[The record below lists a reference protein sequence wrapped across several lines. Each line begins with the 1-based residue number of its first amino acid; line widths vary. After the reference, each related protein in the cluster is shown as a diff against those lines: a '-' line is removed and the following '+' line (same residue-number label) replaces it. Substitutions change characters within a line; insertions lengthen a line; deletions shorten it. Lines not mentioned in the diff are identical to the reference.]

1 MTRVE
6 HDVHVLSAA
15 GESRRSAMLESL
27 QAEQVHVHRRRR
39 ARRRAVTA
47 GACLLA
53 VSGIAFLG
61 HNAATPTGRDETA
74 IAPAHAHAHAHGPAP
89 APARPTVLAFST
101 VSTDP
106 TVLER
111 TASATTHSVRFIDD
125 AELVATLHEAGRPT
139 GIIRIGDEVTLTED
153 VADEG

>member
-61 HNAATPTGRDETA
+61 HSAATPTGRDETA
-74 IAPAHAHAHAHGPAP
+74 IAPAHGP